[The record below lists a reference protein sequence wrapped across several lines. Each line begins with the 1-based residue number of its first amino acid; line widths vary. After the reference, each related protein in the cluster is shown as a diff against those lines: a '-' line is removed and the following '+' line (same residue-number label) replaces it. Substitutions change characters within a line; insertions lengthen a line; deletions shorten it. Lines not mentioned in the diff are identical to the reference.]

1 MQVLYSVLSLSI
13 NFIMIALLFK
23 NYRNSELRTFI
34 TNCGINIALD
44 NFAVRPVAIIILGTL
59 LSRSERYMQF
69 VEQEER
75 SVKLI
80 EFY

>member
-1 MQVLYSVLSLSI
+1 
-13 NFIMIALLFK
+13 MIALLFK

-34 TNCGINIALD
+34 TNCGVNIALD

-69 VEQEER
+69 VEQ
-75 SVKLI
+75 
-80 EFY
+80 